1 MNRTAPALLVVAA
14 VLLVG
19 ACGGGTPTATSSS
32 SATTATTA
40 PSVDAA
46 AEEKAIRKTFADYR
60 EAAKAKDGVAAA
72 ALLSQDMLGY
82 YTKARDLAL
91 TGSEQQVRE
100 HGATSSMLVYVLR
113 AEFGA
118 DELRGMSAEQLVSAA
133 VAKGMVSENSLA
145 NVDLGTVVVDGET
158 ARADMTS
165 RGQSAGVELPFHK
178 ESGSWRFDA
187 RPLMAAGDEALKT
200 VAGQRGVTVDQLVDT
215 ALGTLYG
222 ADRVPELKQ
231 PLQG

>member
-32 SATTATTA
+32 SATTTTA

-72 ALLSQDMLGY
+72 ALLSQEMLGY

-100 HGATSSMLVYVLR
+100 HGVTSSMLVYVLR

-133 VAKGMVSENSLA
+133 VAKGMVSENSMA
-145 NVDLGTVVVDGET
+145 NVDLGTVVVDGDT

-222 ADRVPELKQ
+222 AEQVPGLKQ

>member
-1 MNRTAPALLVVAA
+1 M
-14 VLLVG
+14 
-19 ACGGGTPTATSSS
+19 
-32 SATTATTA
+32 TTQ
-40 PSVDAA
+40 
-46 AEEKAIRKTFADYR
+46 E
-60 EAAKAKDGVAAA
+60 
-72 ALLSQDMLGY
+72 MLGY

-91 TGSEQQVRE
+91 TGSEQQV
-100 HGATSSMLVYVLR
+100 HGHGVTSSMLVYVLR

-118 DELRGMSAEQLVSAA
+118 GQLRGMSVGRLVSAA

-145 NVDLGTVVVDGET
+145 NVDLGTVVVDGDT
-158 ARADMTS
+158 ARVDMTS
-165 RGQSAGVELPFHK
+165 RGQSAGVELRFRK

-222 ADRVPELKQ
+222 AERVPGLKQ